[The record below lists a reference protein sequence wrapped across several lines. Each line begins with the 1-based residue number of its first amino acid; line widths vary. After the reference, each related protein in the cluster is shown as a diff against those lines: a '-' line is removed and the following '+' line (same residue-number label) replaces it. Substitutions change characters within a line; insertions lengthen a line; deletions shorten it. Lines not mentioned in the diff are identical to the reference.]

1 MKQPSKAKK
10 VLKITILS
18 LFIVLVAGIFVVG
31 GMFFYL
37 YNTTHLDINAI
48 SQNNLGVSI
57 YDNNGKML
65 SQSVNSSKRLVDV
78 NELPQYVLDA
88 FTSIEDK
95 NFYTHNGIEPYRIAK
110 AMLVNI
116 INKDKV
122 QGAST
127 ITQQLIKNT
136 LLSAEKTYS
145 RKAKEIVLALK
156 LENNMSKDQIM
167 QEYLNTI
174 YFGENCYGIE
184 NASEHYFGVRAKN
197 LTLSQAATL
206 AGMIN
211 APSIYS
217 PTNAKD
223 KTMSRRNLVLK
234 TMLALN
240 KITQDEYNEAISQA
254 LVVIDNPHNFVN
266 SYTRASIIETCD
278 ILDLTEKEFIRGQY
292 KIYTYIDPEIQ
303 TSLESNLSKY
313 DDVLAQ
319 QMVIDN
325 ENYSIIAY
333 CGTGAWPLFYAK
345 RQPASLVKP
354 TLVYLPCFEENL
366 LSPATP
372 ILDEELNIDGYAPQ
386 NYNKQFVGWT
396 NVRNSLQKSLN
407 IPSVKALSY
416 LTLDKAKTY
425 ADKMGI
431 KLDSE
436 DMNMSLAL
444 GSIKNG
450 VTISQITAP
459 YTMLANGGD
468 FSTLSMIKR
477 IEDKTGKIVYERK
490 TSTQKVASE
499 DSAYLITDILK
510 PNANS
515 PTTSTLSSL
524 GIDIASKTGT
534 ASIDGH
540 LTDLWNVAYTPQYTI
555 TSWLGTENSSADFA
569 EGYNSSTKATIL
581 TKQLIENTKKLKT
594 TEKFTQPQSVVS
606 IEISVSQYID
616 NHRLIQAADDEK
628 SITEIFRAS
637 NLPDLPE
644 PEPKI
649 DPIEIV
655 EQKAK
660 TKKKR
665 WWFI

>member
-18 LFIVLVAGIFVVG
+18 LFVVLVAGIFVVG

-57 YDNNGKML
+57 YDNSGKML

-240 KITQDEYNEAISQA
+240 KTTQAEYNEAISQD
-254 LVVIDNPHNFVN
+254 LVVLDNPHNFVN

-303 TSLESNLSKY
+303 SSLESNLSK
-313 DDVLAQ
+313 
-319 QMVIDN
+319 
-325 ENYSIIAY
+325 
-333 CGTGAWPLFYAK
+333 
-345 RQPASLVKP
+345 
-354 TLVYLPCFEENL
+354 
-366 LSPATP
+366 
-372 ILDEELNIDGYAPQ
+372 
-386 NYNKQFVGWT
+386 
-396 NVRNSLQKSLN
+396 
-407 IPSVKALSY
+407 
-416 LTLDKAKTY
+416 
-425 ADKMGI
+425 
-431 KLDSE
+431 
-436 DMNMSLAL
+436 
-444 GSIKNG
+444 
-450 VTISQITAP
+450 
-459 YTMLANGGD
+459 
-468 FSTLSMIKR
+468 
-477 IEDKTGKIVYERK
+477 
-490 TSTQKVASE
+490 
-499 DSAYLITDILK
+499 
-510 PNANS
+510 
-515 PTTSTLSSL
+515 
-524 GIDIASKTGT
+524 
-534 ASIDGH
+534 
-540 LTDLWNVAYTPQYTI
+540 
-555 TSWLGTENSSADFA
+555 
-569 EGYNSSTKATIL
+569 
-581 TKQLIENTKKLKT
+581 
-594 TEKFTQPQSVVS
+594 
-606 IEISVSQYID
+606 
-616 NHRLIQAADDEK
+616 
-628 SITEIFRAS
+628 
-637 NLPDLPE
+637 
-644 PEPKI
+644 
-649 DPIEIV
+649 
-655 EQKAK
+655 
-660 TKKKR
+660 
-665 WWFI
+665 